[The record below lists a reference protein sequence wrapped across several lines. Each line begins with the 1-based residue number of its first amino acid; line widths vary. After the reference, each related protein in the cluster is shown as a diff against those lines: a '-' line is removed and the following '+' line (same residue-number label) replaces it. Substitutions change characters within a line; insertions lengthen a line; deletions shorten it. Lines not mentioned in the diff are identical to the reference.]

1 MFKWLGRT
9 GLAFVLAL
17 FSILGMQPA
26 EADICVQPVTC
37 VVLPPVTIT
46 VPGPVVTLP
55 RQTVTKKVPYPVTTT
70 DIVRVPGPVRT
81 VTLPRETVT
90 VTENGQTGQTVTSRA
105 TVTATETQ
113 TVTATPPTET
123 KTVYQTRY
131 KDGVIT
137 VEKAKAVGI
146 SLGLLLLGGLL
157 ALFAMYLA
165 YAVGY
170 KDSELEEEK
179 QAEEALNKY

>member
-1 MFKWLGRT
+1 M
-9 GLAFVLAL
+9 LAL
-17 FSILGMQPA
+17 FSILGMQSA

-46 VPGPVVTLP
+46 VPGPVVTRPPVTLP
-55 RQTVTKKVPYPVTTT
+55 RQTVTQKVPYPVTTT

-137 VEKAKAVGI
+137 VEKAQAVGI